1 MISPIAFLLFVGRTA
16 VRDVTDGDEWKS
28 TKPPPYTFLSAK
40 DTVRLDEMDDEKAAK
55 AEDRLAAINS
65 AKNAARAE
73 AEDAEGDQPD
83 QVDQRQSGGE

>member
-1 MISPIAFLLFVGRTA
+1 MRTGRTA

-40 DTVRLDEMDDEKAAK
+40 DTARLDEMGDEKAAK

-73 AEDAEGDQPD
+73 AEAETEDGEQSD